1 MMKDQDARPLT
12 PSDRTSMFLVMGL
25 CVFLVVSFWPL
36 AFWLGRSAVA
46 QQQLNTGGIM
56 VLLSV
61 AVCFRAA
68 WPRLQVHPNLN
79 NLGLALLPVSFACL
93 WVARRLPALALP
105 LVVLGFCAALAAM
118 ISFFFGE
125 TGVRQFL
132 PALSGIF
139 VLGLLVGL
147 SPSLDWPLRRTAA
160 SYAGGLLVRMG
171 LDVTAAVV
179 AGRPPELVLRV
190 GEKAYIVA
198 TECNGFGLLSSSLVL
213 AAILAF
219 SFRLPWFRKIGLLVF
234 AAPTAIIF
242 NMLRIMGICL
252 SVPHVNL
259 PYAVIHEGL
268 GTIFYALGLGLVWWM
283 AERAEK
289 LTKEEEAG
297 DASPHRPD
305 SPRMRSSRKGGHLRR
320 PLSQ

>member
-1 MMKDQDARPLT
+1 MNRDPDTRRQPPRE
-12 PSDRTSMFLVMGL
+12 SRTS
-25 CVFLVVSFWPL
+25 VFLVVGLCAFLVLSFWPL
-36 AFWLGRSAVA
+36 ALWLGRSTVA

-61 AVCFRAA
+61 AVCLRAA
-68 WPRLQVHPNLN
+68 WPRLQVRPNLN
-79 NLGLALLPVSFACL
+79 NLGLAMLPVSFACL
-93 WVARRLPALALP
+93 WLAGRFQALALP
-105 LVVLGFCAALAAM
+105 LVVFGFCAALAAM
-118 ISFFFGE
+118 IAFFFGE
-125 TGVRQFL
+125 AGVRIFL

-147 SPSLDWPLRRTAA
+147 SPVLDWPLRRTAA

-171 LDVTAAVV
+171 MDVTAAVV
-179 AGRPPELVLRV
+179 AGRPPELVLSV
-190 GEKAYIVA
+190 GEKVYIVA

-219 SFRLPWFRKIGLLVF
+219 SFRLPWFRKIGLFAF

-252 SVPHVNL
+252 SVPRIDL

-268 GTIFYALGLGLVWWM
+268 GITFYAAGLGLVWWM

-289 LTKEEEAG
+289 LTREEEAEI
-297 DASPHRPD
+297 D
-305 SPRMRSSRKGGHLRR
+305 SPRGRDA
-320 PLSQ
+320 